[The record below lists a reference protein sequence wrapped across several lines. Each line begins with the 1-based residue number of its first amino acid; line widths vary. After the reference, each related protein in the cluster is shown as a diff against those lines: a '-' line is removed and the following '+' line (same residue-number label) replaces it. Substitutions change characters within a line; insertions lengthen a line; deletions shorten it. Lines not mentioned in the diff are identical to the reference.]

1 MLTVSRFPV
10 VAVGIIRWVE
20 SVVSDPM
27 FFSLSTEYCPVHL
40 ALCDEVVSC
49 HPLLHQ
55 RILDVSI
62 NIEVSASFKISCFG
76 YCKCKIN

>member
-1 MLTVSRFPV
+1 V

-20 SVVSDPM
+20 SVVSEPM

-55 RILDVSI
+55 RILDVS
-62 NIEVSASFKISCFG
+62 
-76 YCKCKIN
+76 